1 MKVFLQA
8 HLDTNCTQVRVRT
21 TEDGEK
27 SDVNTNYKDSLLN
40 PYKTNKITIYIFSV
54 CFSLKWHSLPEN
66 SLYGCIKQ
74 TMLEKTSKKLLV
86 KYTIIITDVLSMK
99 PYVIQNEKHTAWD
112 KRLFHISSCDLL
124 HWHEFW

>member
-1 MKVFLQA
+1 MSRFSQEGKHINESLPIG
-8 HLDTNCTQVRVRT
+8 HLDTNCIQVRVRT

-40 PYKTNKITIYIFSV
+40 PYKTNKITIYIFSF

-66 SLYGCIKQ
+66 SLYGCIKH

-99 PYVIQNEKHTAWD
+99 PYVI
-112 KRLFHISSCDLL
+112 
-124 HWHEFW
+124 